1 MRELGRVKL
10 DVRTLARLS
19 PLMDEALELEDE
31 QLAAWFS
38 SISADNADLIP
49 ALRELLSKK
58 ASVQTRDILE
68 RGPEFTAPGAPMS
81 ASEFKAGDTIGH
93 YRLIRELGRGGMG
106 EVWLA
111 ERTDGS
117 LKRQVALKLPH
128 SALPQRQ
135 LAERFAR
142 ERDILASLVHTN
154 IARLYDAGV
163 SDKGQPYLAL
173 EYVQGEMLTTWCDAR
188 KLGIKARI
196 ELFRQVFAAVEY
208 AHRQL
213 VVHRDLKPSNILVNA
228 DGQVRLLDFGIAKLM
243 TDGQALETELTQ
255 LGGRALSLQYAS
267 PEQVLGQPIAT
278 TSDVYSLGVVLH
290 ELLTGSLPYRLERNS
305 NVALEDAVLNTQ
317 PTRAGRTEISAEHA
331 RARGDNPRHLRI
343 TLRGDVE
350 TILQKAL
357 KKRAAERYGSAQA
370 FAEDLERFLAGEAV
384 LAQPDSR
391 WYRSSKFIRR
401 NWLATS
407 AAAAVVLSLVAGL
420 GVALWQAQVARQEAQ
435 TAKAV
440 QEFLLD
446 IFQANSSNQSDPQ
459 KARNTTAREL
469 LDIGAKKIDT
479 ALNEAPE
486 AKLTL
491 LAALGQLYIELGLNA
506 QAADLERKRVDAA
519 RQRYGNNS
527 IEVAT
532 ALMDLAFA
540 VNTRLDDPEWQRS
553 LAEAESILD
562 RRGEADSLLRA
573 SLLIRLAD
581 YYQEKDMS
589 KATGYAES
597 ALAIYRKFPPSRDF
611 VSALFSAATVHMVVG
626 NYTQSLAVIEEAITA
641 AQGPVAKTS
650 ADFLPNLYTYLGE
663 VKRELGDLP
672 GADAGLREGWMRS
685 ATLNGDDHIDTITNL
700 AEYAHLLT
708 STGRSVSEGV
718 AQLGHAVDA
727 LKRANGG
734 DEPANQWSVLTRY
747 GPDIAHY
754 GQLEVGLDALQR
766 LSRLLADGGDSWRLG
781 STLVYEAEILV
792 KLGRTADA
800 DRTLNDAHKML
811 PAAGVARSK
820 FERVIQITRFSQLLA
835 EQRYAEASTLANIFS
850 IGNVALDVQ
859 ISNGMTDRY
868 LQAQLALALGNSKRA
883 LELAHESL
891 SIIETSKSKAFLTI
905 AGQRFRVVSGKALLA
920 MKQAGNAEPML
931 RHALELGLK
940 VYDPAR
946 SPDYADTQ
954 IALAEALLDL
964 KRPLEARALA
974 AKAHLIQATHKEL
987 GQQYREPL
995 TALQARLAKTR

>member
-1 MRELGRVKL
+1 MKL
-10 DVRTLARLS
+10 DVPTLARLS
-19 PLMDEALELEDE
+19 PLMDEAMELEAE
-31 QLAAWFS
+31 QLAAWLS
-38 SISADNADLIP
+38 NISANNADLVP

-58 ASVQTRDILE
+58 ASVQTLDILQ
-68 RGPEFTAPGAPMS
+68 RGPELTDSVGPSCLSDCAAN
-81 ASEFKAGDTIGH
+81 DTVGH
-93 YRLIRELGRGGMG
+93 YLLIRELGRGGMG

-111 ERTDGS
+111 ERIDGS
-117 LKRQVALKLPH
+117 LKRHVALKLPH

-173 EYVQGEMLTTWCDAR
+173 EYVEGEALTTWCDAR

-213 VVHRDLKPSNILVNA
+213 VVHRDLKPSNILVTA

-243 TDGQALETELTQ
+243 TDGQAQETELTQ

-267 PEQVLGQPIAT
+267 PEQILGQPLGT
-278 TSDVYSLGVVLH
+278 TSDVYSLAVVLH
-290 ELLTGSLPYRLERNS
+290 ELLTGTLPYRLERSS
-305 NVALEDAVLNTQ
+305 NVALENAVLNTE

-331 RARGDNPRHLRI
+331 LARGDNPRHLR
-343 TLRGDVE
+343 LVLKGDIE

-357 KKRAAERYGSAQA
+357 KKQPGDRYGSVQA
-370 FAEDLERFLAGEAV
+370 FAEDLERFLSGEAV

-401 NWLATS
+401 NWLASS
-407 AAAAVVLSLVAGL
+407 AAAAVVVSLVAGL

-469 LDIGAKKIDT
+469 LDIGAKKIDG
-479 ALNEAPE
+479 ALEGAPE

-506 QAADLERKRVDAA
+506 QAADLERKRVNAA
-519 RQRYGNNS
+519 RQLYGNNS

-540 VNTRLDDPEWQRS
+540 VNTRLDDPEWQRL

-562 RRGEADSLLRA
+562 RRGETDSLLRA
-573 SLLIRLAD
+573 GLLIRLAD
-581 YYQEKDMS
+581 YYQEKDMN
-589 KATGYAES
+589 KATSYADG
-597 ALAIYRKFPPSRDF
+597 ALSIYRKFPPSRDF
-611 VSALFSAATVHMVVG
+611 VSALFSAATVRMVVG
-626 NYTQSLAVIEEAITA
+626 DYARSLAVIEEAIAA

-650 ADFLPNLYTYLGE
+650 ADFLPNLYSYQGE
-663 VKRELGDLP
+663 VKKELGDLP
-672 GADAGLREGWMRS
+672 GADVGLREGWTRS
-685 ATLNGDDHIDTITNL
+685 TTLNGDDHIDTITNL
-700 AEYAHLLT
+700 AEYAHLLA
-708 STGRSVSEGV
+708 STGRSVSEGI

-747 GPDIAHY
+747 GPDIGNF
-754 GQLEVGLDALQR
+754 GQLEVGLDALLR

-781 STLVYEAEILV
+781 STLVYQAEILV

-800 DRTLNDAHKML
+800 DRMLTDAHRML

-820 FERVIQITRFSQLLA
+820 FERVIQITRFRQLLA
-835 EQRYAEASTLANIFS
+835 EQRYAEASTLANILS
-850 IGNVALDVQ
+850 LENVDLDVQ
-859 ISNGMTDRY
+859 ISGGMTDRY
-868 LQAQLALALGNSKRA
+868 LQAQLALALGDSKRA
-883 LELAHESL
+883 QELAHESL
-891 SIIETSKSKAFLTI
+891 SIIATSKSKTFLTD
-905 AGQRFRVVSGKALLA
+905 AEQRFSAVSGKALLGMNQLA
-920 MKQAGNAEPML
+920 TAEPML
-931 RHALELGLK
+931 RHALELGLR
-940 VYDPAR
+940 VYDPSR
-946 SPDYADTQ
+946 SPDLADTQ
-954 IALAEALLDL
+954 IALAQTLLDL
-964 KRPLEARALA
+964 KRPGEARALA
-974 AKAHLIQATHKEL
+974 AKARAIHVTHKNL
-987 GQQYREPL
+987 GEQYRQPL
-995 TALQARLAKTR
+995 RALETRLAGTPTD